1 MARYT
6 SLRVGGPADIL
17 VEPATLQELLAVNA
31 WARERNVPVLWLGNG
46 TNLVV
51 RSGGI
56 RGLVVSL
63 RHVLKQLFPCDGSHW
78 DRLRPGDQ
86 VHVRAGA
93 GVPLTRLVHL
103 AIQQGLVGLSFA
115 VGIPGTIGGAIA
127 MNAGT
132 EIGSMWDAVVSIR
145 LLEADGHIVEL
156 SSADVPVSYRC
167 AKLPAGS
174 VALEATLRAVKGEAR
189 EVREEIRRLYH
200 HRLHSQPLSQ
210 PNAGSVFKNPP
221 GERAGRLIDQLGLKG
236 YRMGDAQVSPTHAN
250 FIVNLGQASPD
261 DVLALVQHIKAS
273 VYTHMGL
280 LLEEEINIVGE
291 SADDSSHTTP

>member
-1 MARYT
+1 MKASPMLPPAPLLADQLDWLRGERKVLVPMARYT

-93 GVPLTRLVHL
+93 GVPLTRL
-103 AIQQGLVGLSFA
+103 
-115 VGIPGTIGGAIA
+115 
-127 MNAGT
+127 
-132 EIGSMWDAVVSIR
+132 
-145 LLEADGHIVEL
+145 
-156 SSADVPVSYRC
+156 
-167 AKLPAGS
+167 
-174 VALEATLRAVKGEAR
+174 
-189 EVREEIRRLYH
+189 
-200 HRLHSQPLSQ
+200 
-210 PNAGSVFKNPP
+210 
-221 GERAGRLIDQLGLKG
+221 
-236 YRMGDAQVSPTHAN
+236 
-250 FIVNLGQASPD
+250 
-261 DVLALVQHIKAS
+261 
-273 VYTHMGL
+273 
-280 LLEEEINIVGE
+280 
-291 SADDSSHTTP
+291 